1 MLGPSNLSTR
11 RFGAR
16 IMILA
21 IASKWRLL
29 RACHQ
34 ICINTTIAALLV
46 KRGGYTEGSETG
58 HLSWQCV
65 AQAMRAVKWQRGH
78 FLQCVEA
85 FQ

>member
-11 RFGAR
+11 RFCAR

-29 RACHQ
+29 RDCNQ
-34 ICINTTIAALLV
+34 TYISKSIAALLI

-58 HLSWQCV
+58 HLRWQCV
-65 AQAMRAVKWQRGH
+65 AQAMRAVKWQSGH